1 MSKEEKTIGSVLKF
15 NVEFYCLMEMA
26 GREDY
31 ARGCLYKILNIAE
44 LPELNIPFKKEMVDL
59 TQEQEAHLEQIREQE
74 KQEARYEERREE
86 RREQLELDLQ
96 GGES

>member
-1 MSKEEKTIGSVLKF
+1 
-15 NVEFYCLMEMA
+15 
-26 GREDY
+26 
-31 ARGCLYKILNIAE
+31 
-44 LPELNIPFKKEMVDL
+44 MVTL
-59 TQEQEAHLEQIREQE
+59 TEEQEAHLEQIREKE